1 MSFVVLLV
9 PYTVL
14 GLLALVAR
22 EPLEDDVRW
31 YMRPNMTG
39 VYRGGGVVVL
49 IITCWLAYLSVL

>member
-22 EPLEDDVRW
+22 EPREDDVRW

-39 VYRGGGVVVL
+39 VYRGGGGVVF